1 MTWQI
6 AIVFIIWPVW
16 PREYLTHPWRCGTW
30 PYDIVTVF
38 STHWKRDCSSVSDR
52 RKMFVFGEECRACLW
67 LESYMFRLSVMQ
79 DQYWRLVDDVVCR
92 INFMYMFCNF
102 SHIDIVIF
110 IYIWLSRHLSVHVFC
125 ASAGVFCDVLRSP
138 SLTFDPTALISVSR
152 EYFYIMFEVCTT
164 FKCICMQH
172 RDRDRLEQSSVNCH
186 VWANLWL
193 MWLPDSKVG
202 YYLGS

>member
-30 PYDIVTVF
+30 PYEIVTVF

-92 INFMYMFCNF
+92 INFMNYVLQFQPHRHRDL
-102 SHIDIVIF
+102 HIYLAF
-110 IYIWLSRHLSVHVFC
+110 PPSLCTCIWCLSRC
-125 ASAGVFCDVLRSP
+125 VLWRTEISI
-138 SLTFDPTALISVSR
+138 FDLWPH
-152 EYFYIMFEVCTT
+152 CTDFS
-164 FKCICMQH
+164 FKGIF
-172 RDRDRLEQSSVNCH
+172 LYH
-186 VWANLWL
+186 VWSVY
-193 MWLPDSKVG
+193 DF
-202 YYLGS
+202 